1 MTSRLRPLFRPL
13 KNQLTFRGMAIAK
26 FCNRAKGPLRIWA
39 LLAAKLLGE
48 ETVHAAVTRGFLE
61 ERYLARIAPPKDWPT
76 RNNRHFGP
84 TSFLI

>member
-1 MTSRLRPLFRPL
+1 MRPLYLPL

-61 ERYLARIAPPKDWPT
+61 DRYFAKIAPPKDWPT